1 MVETQLPHTSAFR
14 NADFQS
20 AVSQI
25 SNLPVTINTM
35 RDKLLWP
42 LPPADFSL
50 APNEI
55 HVWAA
60 SLDVTPAHLADLV
73 LTLAPDEQARAA
85 RFHFARDRNRFRAGR
100 GLLRAIL
107 SHYLQ
112 TEPSKLIFCY
122 NPQGKPALAANFKS
136 SGLAFNLAHSENLA
150 LLAVARAAQIG
161 VDVEQIR
168 PIPDADQLVARF
180 FSPCESAS
188 FQRLPDEQKPVAF
201 FNLWTRK
208 EAWLKATGEGIAHSL
223 KLVEVSFLPSR
234 PAELFSIK
242 GSSAAASRWQLHE
255 LVPSNDFAAALA
267 FERCDK
273 SISCWRWPGDSK

>member
-1 MVETQLPHTSAFR
+1 MARSQKNPQSPVTCSANCKLKLPIGPVSSPPTNKFGPIMVETQLPHTSAFR

-60 SLDVTPAHLADLV
+60 SLDVTPAHLAALV

-100 GLLRAIL
+100 GL
-107 SHYLQ
+107 
-112 TEPSKLIFCY
+112 
-122 NPQGKPALAANFKS
+122 
-136 SGLAFNLAHSENLA
+136 
-150 LLAVARAAQIG
+150 
-161 VDVEQIR
+161 
-168 PIPDADQLVARF
+168 
-180 FSPCESAS
+180 
-188 FQRLPDEQKPVAF
+188 
-201 FNLWTRK
+201 
-208 EAWLKATGEGIAHSL
+208 
-223 KLVEVSFLPSR
+223 
-234 PAELFSIK
+234 
-242 GSSAAASRWQLHE
+242 
-255 LVPSNDFAAALA
+255 
-267 FERCDK
+267 
-273 SISCWRWPGDSK
+273 